1 MDQIRYEELMVKVV
15 DATASAIEQEELMD
29 YVAQNPELARELEQH
44 RALTAISQGWVK
56 RLDADLTEDR
66 LQSNSVV
73 RLIGLLTA
81 VLIGVGV
88 AVLTFGGIIV
98 PLYDSDTPIWL
109 RGGLS
114 ALGAGLALGIVW
126 AIYYATVSRKNDP
139 YKEVIR

>member
-1 MDQIRYEELMVKVV
+1 MVKVV

-56 RLDADLTEDR
+56 RLDADLTEDN

-109 RGGLS
+109 RAGLS
-114 ALGAGLALGIVW
+114 ALGAGLVLGIVW